1 MEKKIEEQIHE
12 MAHCLCGQKN
22 CAECPSDYRC
32 EFITMSS
39 ILIKA
44 GYRKQSEGE
53 WIEKAFYFPK
63 CSCCD
68 KDLGEFI
75 DGEDIRIDLPP
86 YCPNC
91 DAHMKGGAE

>member
-1 MEKKIEEQIHE
+1 MEKKIEEMIHE

-44 GYRKQSEGE
+44 GYRKQGEIIDEFAELIKKDFTDYPEPISWLEITEEGFC
-53 WIEKAFYFPK
+53 K
-63 CSCCD
+63 
-68 KDLGEFI
+68 
-75 DGEDIRIDLPP
+75 RIDELV
-86 YCPNC
+86 
-91 DAHMKGGAE
+91 AEMKGGAE